1 MMNFSALIR
10 DMDSRIRGNVN
21 IKSDNNE
28 LRKFG
33 LTIGA
38 VLLLISAAMFYYSN
52 ELKFQFGIAGLVL
65 IISAYV
71 FPKILLPFQKV
82 WMGLALVLGFVMS
95 RLILSLLFYLVITPI
110 GLIAKLAKKDF
121 LDLSINKTKKSYWNY
136 REKKDYQKIDSE
148 RQF

>member
-1 MMNFSALIR
+1 MLIEEFKN
-10 DMDSRIRGNVN
+10 IR
-21 IKSDNNE
+21 SDYKE
-28 LRKFG
+28 LQKFG
-33 LTIGA
+33 LTIGI
-38 VLLLISAAMFYYSN
+38 VLLIISAVMFYYSS
-52 ELKFQFGIAGLVL
+52 ELKFHFGIAGIVL
-65 IISAYV
+65 IISGYV

-121 LDLSINKTKKSYWNY
+121 LDLSINKTKESYWNY
-136 REKKDYQKIDSE
+136 RERKEYQKIDSE